1 MIALV
6 IWAQASISIRTYTHA
21 HTSHLCTECPFLFF
35 VQSTANAMVWF
46 DWRRVLIDEIMET
59 GYILDTRVMQIYW
72 HLLTIGKKKEF
83 QIKVIRSKTAPMIFP
98 FSIHLYH

>member
-6 IWAQASISIRTYTHA
+6 IWTQASISVRTEIRTQTLSICA
-21 HTSHLCTECPFLFF
+21 LSAPFS

-46 DWRRVLIDEIMET
+46 DWPRVLIDEIVGT
-59 GYILDTRVMQIYW
+59 GYILDMRVMQIYW
-72 HLLTIGKKKEF
+72 HLLTIGEKKEF
-83 QIKVIRSKTAPMIFP
+83 QIKVIPSKTAPMIFP